1 MSVHIPRHQP
11 TLVNYIIVFCGAEFV
26 IIGIVTLAVMA
37 AG

>member
-1 MSVHIPRHQP
+1 MSVHISRHQP
-11 TLVNYIIVFCGAEFV
+11 TLVNYIIVFCGAGLA